1 MSRLHLLTSHS
12 ALESTIDKI
21 LSNTEQSVLEN
32 IKSGLDDSQQNLDA
46 AVTKLES
53 EYDKIISD
61 GEKEAD
67 KIAKR
72 ITGSS
77 DIEARNKQLMALEDA
92 VNKVFSKALD
102 QIANADRSGDYSNL
116 IKILIEEA
124 IQILGTSDISI
135 STNVKDKDV
144 VQSVL
149 SQFSGAELS
158 SDTFEC
164 LGGIKVKSKDG
175 AMTFD
180 NTLDARI
187 ERLKP
192 LIRKEIAA
200 KFGVGI

>member
-1 MSRLHLLTSHS
+1 MGQRHPLASNS

-21 LSNTEQSVLEN
+21 LKNTEQDILAN
-32 IKSGLDDSQQNLDA
+32 IKSGLDESQQNLDDA
-46 AVTKLES
+46 IPKLES

-61 GEKEAD
+61 GKKEAD
-67 KIAKR
+67 KIEKQ

-77 DIEARNKQLMALEDA
+77 DIEARNKQLMALEEA
-92 VNKVFSKALD
+92 VDKVFATALD
-102 QIANADRSGDYSNL
+102 QIANAERSGNYSNL
-116 IKILIEEA
+116 IKTLIEEA
-124 IQILGTSDISI
+124 TKILGTSEISI
-135 STNVKDKDV
+135 STNAKDKDV
-144 VQSVL
+144 VQSAL

-158 SDTFEC
+158 SETIDC

-180 NTLDARI
+180 NTIDARI

-200 KFGVGI
+200 KFGVGN

>member
-1 MSRLHLLTSHS
+1 MSQRHPLASNS

-21 LSNTEQSVLEN
+21 LKNTEHDILAN
-32 IKSGLDDSQQNLDA
+32 IKIGLVESQQSLDDA
-46 AVTKLES
+46 IPKLES

-61 GEKEAD
+61 GKKEAD
-67 KIAKR
+67 KIEKQ

-77 DIEARNKQLMALEDA
+77 DIEVRNKQLMILEEA
-92 VNKVFSKALD
+92 VDKVFSAALD

-116 IKILIEEA
+116 IKTLIEEA
-124 IQILGTSDISI
+124 TKILGTSDISI
-135 STNVKDKDV
+135 STNAKDKDA
-144 VQSVL
+144 VQSAL

-158 SDTFEC
+158 SETIDC

-180 NTLDARI
+180 NTIDARI

-200 KFGVGI
+200 KFGVGN